1 MRVLDKQE
9 LLTSQGGASC
19 RGLIIG
25 IFGIAILIIGIIDGY
40 LRPNSCKK

>member
-1 MRVLDKQE
+1 MRVLDNQE
-9 LLTSQGGASC
+9 LLTIQGGAISQ
-19 RGLIIG
+19 GLIIG